1 LLLSEYRPAYL
12 SLDIRDDVIVAT
24 FTISELNDDANLE
37 QLGHELFV
45 LIDQFGCRKLIVDLS
60 KIEFISSSAVGK
72 IIKLHRKL
80 ERIHGNLALCSLSD
94 TVTRALQASNLLDYF
109 NVVDDVDKAVD
120 MLN

>member
-1 LLLSEYRPAYL
+1 M
-12 SLDIRDDVIVAT
+12 SLETRDDVIIAT
-24 FTISELNDDANLE
+24 FTITELNDDANLE

-80 ERIHGNLALCSLSD
+80 DRVHGNLALCALSD
-94 TVTRALQASNLLDYF
+94 TVTRALQTSNLLDYF
-109 NVVDDVDKAVD
+109 NVADDVDAAMD